1 MLHLSFSRDGTRLA
15 SASHDGTFKIWDPN
29 GSMDQ
34 RVFISLYSALVL
46 ELWCRRS
53 QGHRMAMIVAPAVE
67 LLRPDP
73 GRLDEIDQ
81 MILSV
86 MEVDCKIIWSRDI

>member
-1 MLHLSFSRDGTRLA
+1 
-15 SASHDGTFKIWDPN
+15 
-29 GSMDQ
+29 
-34 RVFISLYSALVL
+34 
-46 ELWCRRS
+46 
-53 QGHRMAMIVAPAVE
+53 MAMIVAPAVE